1 MQWMWEEDEVSFLLS
16 KHHQPPTY
24 LIEQCKC
31 RWAHR
36 WNYNWTPRFWGK
48 FWKAGWT
55 FVEEDGSSFLN
66 PLKSQCFSQELVTV
80 KRTGCHA
87 LHQVPGTQLQ
97 QNNAYFIAGK
107 EQKWDSRWPL
117 IFSHKV
123 VVGFFPFLMHFVKS
137 WFWTA
142 KYVSSYYCC
151 LLGLLLFYVL
161 LPLVVIDSITVL
173 KLK

>member
-1 MQWMWEEDEVSFLLS
+1 MRYPSFLAS
-16 KHHQPPTY
+16 ITNHPPISQSSVNAGEHIGEIT
-24 LIEQCKC
+24 
-31 RWAHR
+31 
-36 WNYNWTPRFWGK
+36 T
-48 FWKAGWT
+48 GWT

-97 QNNAYFIAGK
+97 QNDAYFIAGK